1 MKALSLIFGAIA
13 LLALVPAC
21 SSYEKTARNMRAHW
35 TAGNFAEA
43 ERIAAEAAAGA
54 SEKDALV
61 WQLDHASTLRAAGRR
76 KEAAAAFEEAA
87 GTLEHWD
94 EQAEILLSK
103 EALASITNLSALP
116 YRGRSS
122 DAVMLHTYR
131 ALTYLELG
139 KSDSARVALNA
150 AYRAQQDAVARNE
163 KEIERAQEEARE
175 HAVSSEKLAA
185 DSSLKSALA
194 AQNAALADVQVLAD
208 YVNPFTTW
216 LYGIYFLHA
225 GTDAGDLERARK
237 ALDRVAQ
244 MYPNNT
250 AVKADLAQCSR
261 AIAGAG
267 TAAARGSGITYVV
280 FESGLAPTL
289 GLVRVDTMIP
299 IPYGRG
305 RWTPTPVS
313 IAFPKLVV
321 SDQRRYWGV
330 IPFAGGTYS
339 AGTARARPVPALRA
353 NDVFA
358 EEICDMNS
366 VVRTDFDNA
375 FPAIL
380 TRTLVTAFVKSAAG
394 AAANAVALEYSRN
407 NRNAGASLVALATI
421 VGTSAYTYGSSGAD
435 LRCWQT
441 LPQNFSVARLET
453 PADGKL
459 TVRVGGRSR
468 TIYLVPA
475 SVNLV
480 TVKTTGERGI
490 PVISQAA
497 LH

>member
-1 MKALSLIFGAIA
+1 MKNLTLIFGALA

-21 SSYEKTARNMRAHW
+21 SSYEKDSRNMRAHW
-35 TAGNFAEA
+35 SAGNFAEA
-43 ERIAAEAAAGA
+43 ERIAAAATADA
-54 SEKDALV
+54 SEKDVLV
-61 WQLDHASTLRAAGRR
+61 WQLDHASILRAAGRR
-76 KEAAAAFEEAA
+76 EEAAKAFDEAA
-87 GTLEHWD
+87 GTLAYWD

-103 EALASITNLSALP
+103 ETLASLTNLSALP

-131 ALTYLELG
+131 ALTALELG

-150 AYRAQQDAVARNE
+150 AYRAQQDAIARNE
-163 KEIERAQEEARE
+163 KEIERAREEARE
-175 HAVSSEKLAA
+175 NAVSSEKLAA
-185 DSSLKSALA
+185 DSGLQKALA
-194 AQNAALADVQVLAD
+194 EQNAALSDVQILAD

-225 GTDAGDLERARK
+225 GTDEGDLERARK
-237 ALDRVAQ
+237 ALERVAQ

-250 AVKADLAQCSR
+250 AVKTDLAQCSR
-261 AIAGAG
+261 ALAAAG
-267 TAAARGSGITYVV
+267 TASARGNAVTYVV

-321 SDQRRYWGV
+321 SDQRRYWGA

-339 AGTARARPVPALRA
+339 AGTARARPVPALRV

-380 TRTLVTAFVKSAAG
+380 TRTLVTAFVKSAAS

-421 VGTSAYTYGSSGAD
+421 IGTSAYTYGSSGAD

-441 LPQNFSVARLET
+441 LPQNFSVARIRT
-453 PADGKL
+453 PSDGMLKI
-459 TVRVGGRSR
+459 RVGSR
-468 TIYLVPA
+468 TRTIQLVPA

-497 LH
+497 LR